1 MSKILIIET
10 CRECKYQSDD
20 GERCTKSRSIN
31 LPGMG
36 RPLLFDKKIPQWCPL
51 DDNEIYPWKDMITD
65 IEAAFGNRA
74 NNPSISDADLLRQ
87 IYETLEG
94 SHDKKS

>member
-1 MSKILIIET
+1 MNKILIIES

-20 GERCTKSRSIN
+20 GERCTERAATGRQL
-31 LPGMG
+31 LP
-36 RPLLFDKKIPQWCPL
+36 DKIIPYWCPL
-51 DDNEIYPWKDMITD
+51 DDDEIYPWKDMITD

-74 NNPSISDADLLRQ
+74 NSTSISDADLLRQ

-94 SHDKKS
+94 KT